1 MPFSLQG
8 SPQLHGKKGHA
19 IVQDM
24 KKGIH
29 PAYEPVIFEDVTS
42 GARFLIGSTTHTK
55 DKATW
60 DDGKEYRHV
69 TVEISSASHPVY
81 TGLEVVVDT
90 AGRVDKFNKRRAEAA
105 KKRDSKK
112 LK

>member
-1 MPFSLQG
+1 
-8 SPQLHGKKGHA
+8 
-19 IVQDM
+19 M

-29 PAYEPVIFEDVTS
+29 PQYEPVIFEDVTS
-42 GARFLIGSTTHTK
+42 GARFLIGSTIHTK
-55 DKATW
+55 DKAAW
-60 DDGKEYRHV
+60 EDGKEYKRV

-105 KKRDSKK
+105 KKSAGKK
-112 LK
+112 SSQK

>member
-1 MPFSLQG
+1 MRPK
-8 SPQLHGKKGHA
+8 SPRA
-19 IVQDM
+19 IVHGM

-29 PAYEPVIFEDVTS
+29 PTYEPVIFEDVTS

-55 DKATW
+55 DKAAW

-90 AGRVDKFNKRRAEAA
+90 AGRVDKFKKRAEAA
-105 KKRDSKK
+105 KKIESKK
-112 LK
+112 KK